1 MSTIFISIQF
11 SAGPIICIIKLY
23 NIRITRIIQFC
34 FVFCCIRCWFPVCI
48 SAQCSPQYSPIFL
61 SCFIHPPDWFCH
73 FRICSNCPKLCFIT
87 YQNVIFIT
95 NLFYPLTEIV
105 SSFIIRWI
113 CICDILSCLLCTSVV
128 CKKLRCFCC
137 KRRSK
142 HIIMCFAVSKIGT
155 IFQCKNLSHSN
166 FFSNIILT
174 HYRFAV

>member
-1 MSTIFISIQF
+1 MSTVFISIQF
-11 SAGPIICIIKLY
+11 LSGPIICIIKLY
-23 NIRITRIIQFC
+23 NIRIAWIIEFC
-34 FVFCCIRCWFPVCI
+34 FVCLCIRCWFPVCI
-48 SAQCSPQYSPIFL
+48 SAQCSPIFL
-61 SCFIHPPDWFCH
+61 SCFIYSPNWFCYFH
-73 FRICSNCPKLCFIT
+73 IRSNCPKLCFISN
-87 YQNVIFIT
+87 QNVIFIT
-95 NLFYPLTEIV
+95 DLFYHLTEIV

-113 CICDILSCLLCTSVV
+113 CVCDILSCLLCPSLV